1 MFLVLFTRKKTNIK
15 IENVNHILGKSIR
28 SNDVLKILTLYL
40 LNISPLEYFILD
52 MKFSGYE
59 ELL

>member
-40 LNISPLEYFILD
+40 LNILPPEYFILD